1 MVWAST
7 PCRAPGLCVRERRAR
22 GCLHGHGTCQ
32 GPEILVGGGRWVGWG
47 DLPSCGQTSQGTQTN
62 TVRLKPSRAPV
73 KRRTGHNT
81 GTHAPGK
88 RLPRLGV
95 QAQTSHGTHMGRG
108 GTSAARRCR
117 VGAGEA
123 GGLWLQRP
131 FS

>member
-1 MVWAST
+1 MAWAST

-22 GCLHGHGTCQ
+22 GCLHGRGTCQ
-32 GPEILVGGGRWVGWG
+32 GQEILVGGGRWVGWG
-47 DLPSCGQTSQGTQTN
+47 DLPSCGQTSRGTPNN

-88 RLPRLGV
+88 QLPRLGM
-95 QAQTSHGTHMGRG
+95 QAQTSHGTHTGRG
-108 GTSAARRCR
+108 GTSATHRCR
-117 VGAGEA
+117 EGAGEA